1 MKIEIG
7 ESLVYS
13 HLKHIEGCRIVQ
25 TNWKTSGNW
34 VVTEFEQ
41 SRAKE
46 LFNKVANSKSFDGIF
61 KGSSFEQLIKQAE
74 IDVLGINTAENTIY
88 GIDVAFHTAGLNY
101 GSKEETAIRIIK
113 KIFRTI
119 FIMQSYFNE
128 YEKFNSYFITPKT
141 NPATQVLIDELIEE
155 AKTLIEDTNITINF
169 ISNDEFY
176 ENIVDP
182 LIDNINDENDTM
194 ELFSRSVKLL
204 QLDNRKQLVT
214 ESTPLTTNKSKITKP
229 VSTVS
234 NDKRKIANMLIGQFV
249 QFCFKDAYL
258 KKLISE
264 TEINNLQKS
273 EYSKTNFNLN
283 FEVLRNKNRDIT
295 DDYNRS
301 RYYKRELFCGNY
313 RLCSQ
318 WIEPQWDLFLKWL
331 HKIGYDYK
339 KELNIQ
345 S

>member
-34 VVTEFEQ
+34 VVTEFEKQ
-41 SRAKE
+41 RAKE
-46 LFNKVANSKSFDGIF
+46 LYNKIANSPDFSGIF
-61 KGSSFEQLIKQAE
+61 KNSSFEQLIKQAE
-74 IDVLGINTAENTIY
+74 IDVLGINTAENTVF

-101 GSKEETAIRIIK
+101 GSKEETALRIIK

-141 NPATQVLIDELIEE
+141 HYANQVVIDDLIEKAKELIEDE
-155 AKTLIEDTNITINF
+155 NITIDF

-182 LIDNINDENDTM
+182 LIKNTNNESDTM

-204 QLDNRKQLVT
+204 QLDNRVKSENT
-214 ESTPLTTNKSKITKP
+214 ITSKIIKIRNRVET
-229 VSTVS
+229 
-234 NDKRKIANMLIGQFV
+234 DKRMVSNMLIGQFV
-249 QFCFKDAYL
+249 QYCFKDAFNKTSSVL
-258 KKLISE
+258 QKLILFK
-264 TEINNLQKS
+264 IPCIA
-273 EYSKTNFNLN
+273 
-283 FEVLRNKNRDIT
+283 KNISSLI
-295 DDYNRS
+295 S
-301 RYYKRELFCGNY
+301 RF
-313 RLCSQ
+313 
-318 WIEPQWDLFLKWL
+318 
-331 HKIGYDYK
+331 
-339 KELNIQ
+339 
-345 S
+345 